1 MSKLQTHPRYQLT
14 HLGTQDHRLLKLRNL
29 HEHTPEYW
37 YSVIVK
43 NMYSVL
49 GELRS
54 IFYVY
59 QHSSICISPAHIV
72 ADLSFSSHE
81 IVGVNQLANS
91 QVLVPPPAPLPL
103 AYS

>member
-1 MSKLQTHPRYQLT
+1 
-14 HLGTQDHRLLKLRNL
+14 
-29 HEHTPEYW
+29 
-37 YSVIVK
+37 
-43 NMYSVL
+43 MYTSTRV
-49 GELRS
+49 G
-54 IFYVY
+54 
-59 QHSSICISPAHIV
+59 SICISPAHIV